1 MPFDKLNIQVDPE
14 KLRKD
19 AQKLTLVN
27 SPITAA
33 AKSYV
38 EADINVQPGSVSYK
52 LLEQKDNFARVAVMA
67 TESGGYAL
75 ILKNVYKIWVVV
87 ASGQD
92 KPGKEVG
99 EKYGLPAEWFS
110 TEY

>member
-1 MPFDKLNIQVDPE
+1 MPLNKINIQVDPD

-19 AQKLTLVN
+19 AQKIKIIS
-27 SPITAA
+27 SPIVAA

-38 EADINVQPGSVSYK
+38 EANVHVTPNTNSYS
-52 LLEQKDNFARVAVMA
+52 LLEQKGTFARVGVMVP
-67 TESGGYAL
+67 ESGGYAL
-75 ILKNVYKIWVVV
+75 ILKNVYDIWVVV
-87 ASGQD
+87 AAGQD

-110 TEY
+110 TDY